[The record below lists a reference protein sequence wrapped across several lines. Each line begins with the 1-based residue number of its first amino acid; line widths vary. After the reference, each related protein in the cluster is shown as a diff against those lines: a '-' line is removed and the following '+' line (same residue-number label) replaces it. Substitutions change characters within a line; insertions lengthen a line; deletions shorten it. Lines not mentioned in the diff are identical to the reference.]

1 MAENFGQNADA
12 LIRGMEQYMTSKTVV
27 GEPVRVGDT
36 IIVPL
41 VDVAFGMMTS
51 SKNEPSRHNG
61 GGGMGGKMSPNSVLI
76 IKDGNTRLVN
86 IKNAD
91 GVSKLMD
98 IVPDIVSRFTAGK
111 DQAVNDA
118 VRQAAADS
126 EETF

>member
-1 MAENFGQNADA
+1 MLQFLLYELDF
-12 LIRGMEQYMTSKTVV
+12 IEQ
-27 GEPVRVGDT
+27 RRF
-36 IIVPL
+36 L
-41 VDVAFGMMTS
+41 
-51 SKNEPSRHNG
+51 
-61 GGGMGGKMSPNSVLI
+61 
-76 IKDGNTRLVN
+76 NTRLVN

-118 VRQAAADS
+118 ARRAAEDS